1 MTSAPIPVDDD
12 VANAVEPR
20 RFLFKAAV
28 FVSLIAVA
36 AATIVYTEYPTR
48 LAFQLVLAAVLAHG
62 TELVHECIHRLATGR
77 ERVDRCIGSI
87 LAQTTCISFALY
99 HFLHLQHHRYV
110 GTPHD
115 RDSFSDALARL
126 HSSSRHTRI
135 RALLRHLT
143 MADHWKATARRVAA
157 AAVGRLAQELI
168 SEQPTLPAAVAQ
180 RVQRDYR
187 VIDPSSKQARLTL
200 RGAAPLLVEGVVL
213 SGPGRPRRLPVDK
226 SAAERVFDGG
236 DYWTRRT
243 WFDRIPHGRIA
254 VIGSGETAGSIV
266 QSLIKTHPAVRIHLV
281 NRHGFLPIQS
291 AGYAENSL
299 CTSADSRQW
308 CERSIEEREETLR
321 RIDRGVM
328 SADLKEEI
336 DLCDR
341 VRVVRGCIESIKKG
355 KTGVVLN
362 AARSNT
368 LMYEYDAVILAIG
381 FDPYDQ
387 LRELMPDGTLDGKCP
402 PVSRMLV
409 VDRAFRLP
417 NVAAN
422 VHAPGL
428 SGMSQGPGYALL
440 SCLGSVASRI
450 LEPYL
455 GPGDS

>member
-87 LAQTTCISFALY
+87 LAQTTCISFAQY

-115 RDSFSDALARL
+115 RDSFSDAHARL

-187 VIDPSSKQARLTL
+187 VI
-200 RGAAPLLVEGVVL
+200 GAIALL
-213 SGPGRPRRLPVDK
+213 
-226 SAAERVFDGG
+226 
-236 DYWTRRT
+236 
-243 WFDRIPHGRIA
+243 
-254 VIGSGETAGSIV
+254 
-266 QSLIKTHPAVRIHLV
+266 
-281 NRHGFLPIQS
+281 
-291 AGYAENSL
+291 
-299 CTSADSRQW
+299 
-308 CERSIEEREETLR
+308 
-321 RIDRGVM
+321 
-328 SADLKEEI
+328 
-336 DLCDR
+336 
-341 VRVVRGCIESIKKG
+341 
-355 KTGVVLN
+355 
-362 AARSNT
+362 
-368 LMYEYDAVILAIG
+368 
-381 FDPYDQ
+381 
-387 LRELMPDGTLDGKCP
+387 
-402 PVSRMLV
+402 
-409 VDRAFRLP
+409 
-417 NVAAN
+417 
-422 VHAPGL
+422 
-428 SGMSQGPGYALL
+428 ALL
-440 SCLGSVASRI
+440 SAFLGLPVVDLWLIPLLLWSPIHAAIELPEHYGCAPTTRIERNTRSIKAGPFATWQTNYNCFHVGHHLRMDLPFRHLQDFETSRQDALVHQDPSYWAFYRRVVADVFTNR
-450 LEPYL
+450 
-455 GPGDS
+455 